1 MPIVLILEA
10 LAKAAIEFYVAKKAI
25 DALTSKKGG
34 DNMPILIIPAM
45 ELATKV
51 AISTYTL
58 YKIGSTI
65 YEEICDA

>member
-1 MPIVLILEA
+1 
-10 LAKAAIEFYVAKKAI
+10 
-25 DALTSKKGG
+25 
-34 DNMPILIIPAM
+34 MPILIIPAI

-65 YEEICDA
+65 YEEICDAQ